1 MDASASLSLI
11 PGVRRILGAIELP
24 SVNLPGGIAKGPS
37 RMSVAGGRERK
48 LAPEDGNV
56 RSALWALFMGLLGLM
71 TAFVVVA
78 VTWNDESGVAALA
91 AVASSIGAILT
102 AYFGIQFSQR
112 VGADAAATRRRR
124 GR

>member
-1 MDASASLSLI
+1 
-11 PGVRRILGAIELP
+11 
-24 SVNLPGGIAKGPS
+24 
-37 RMSVAGGRERK
+37 MSVAGGRERK
-48 LAPEDGNV
+48 SAPEDGNV

-78 VTWNDESGVAALA
+78 FSWNDESGVAALA

-112 VGADAAATRRRR
+112 VGADAAAARRRR